1 MTTEQQEIGA
11 LIRAKRKEKKIT
23 LEDLGKTLG
32 IGKTAVF
39 HYEKG
44 DTKVIPF
51 DKRLTLSLVLNIP
64 FRELLYKSE
73 LPEYEA
79 EQQKSEERELR
90 KEHERL
96 IELLGDYKEI
106 YKDVLTTPNGKNFF
120 QALYNRYAKESN
132 IVLSLDSAQ
141 SFNDVSQTVFAIEFY
156 IFMLNNLQCFLV
168 KNSTDRILLEEFFNI
183 FFPQAAKK
191 ISALSYS
198 LKDFKKYAAPE
209 IVIDD
214 DDQNTKK

>member
-11 LIRAKRKEKKIT
+11 LIRTKRKEKKIT
-23 LEDLGKTLG
+23 LEDVGKTLG

-44 DTKVIPF
+44 DIKVIPF
-51 DKRLTLSLVLNIP
+51 SNRLVLSSLLDIP
-64 FRELLYKSE
+64 LYKLLYQNE
-73 LPEYEA
+73 LKDYELNRKA
-79 EQQKSEERELR
+79 IEDRETQ

-96 IELLGDYKEI
+96 IELLEDYKEM

-120 QALYNRYAKESN
+120 QALYNRYAKESD
-132 IVLSLDSAQ
+132 IILSLNDAK
-141 SFNDVSQTVFAIEFY
+141 SFSDVSHTVFAIEFY
-156 IFMLNNLQCFLV
+156 LFMLNNLEPFLV
-168 KNSTDRILLEEFFNI
+168 KTSPDRILLEEFFNI

-191 ISALSYS
+191 IASLSYS

-209 IVIDD
+209 IVIADD
-214 DDQNTKK
+214 TDAKK